1 MEDGNSG
8 QNSGQKPA
16 RTPATRVENTR
27 ARSDPRTQ
35 TTEPRQVLS
44 PSERVERDPLPLWAR
59 KASVPAGTS
68 RSLLVQVVMDVRN
81 EVLGTMGS
89 PDSCGTASKAV
100 LGLWKAVGYPDLE
113 SFGRDLKLVAEAARD
128 CPDRVFARDI
138 RAEGWPDGTDRHR
151 DLGTICR
158 QDRWDVRLVTARA
171 WDAAGRPTTVAPSRA
186 PPANESLGAKMRRL
200 GMLQDDDVQ
209 DAEFTLEDR
218 WT

>member
-1 MEDGNSG
+1 
-8 QNSGQKPA
+8 
-16 RTPATRVENTR
+16 
-27 ARSDPRTQ
+27 
-35 TTEPRQVLS
+35 
-44 PSERVERDPLPLWAR
+44 
-59 KASVPAGTS
+59 
-68 RSLLVQVVMDVRN
+68 MDVRN